1 MIHSIMA
8 GPLPA
13 SGMTNCPSMPGAEEG
28 FPGYGTFS
36 FRNGKRSL
44 LEEVGP
50 NQHHRRAGGRV
61 MDPNLGIF
69 LLFHKKSELAF
80 FFLSWNKVH

>member
-1 MIHSIMA
+1 MSDKRET
-8 GPLPA
+8 
-13 SGMTNCPSMPGAEEG
+13 SVRFQSVPSPS
-28 FPGYGTFS
+28 TFS

-80 FFLSWNKVH
+80 FFFPGIKSINDHN